1 MDKTYELIS
10 RKYSWP
16 SLYKQ
21 VTTYVNSCVTCQAR
35 SSRCESAPLEEMD
48 VPAYS
53 FEKFSLDITDQY
65 GETLRG
71 NVYIVSF
78 VDWLTNWA
86 EAYAVSDK
94 KAKTVASLILTEIFP
109 LYRAPLEIVIDN
121 GAENVNEIMR
131 DTMASLNIKH
141 ISTSLYH
148 PQSNTKVERF
158 YLFLGDIL
166 SKLTESDRHN
176 WDLYLTQALAAVRF
190 SMCETI
196 EFSPYDMLF
205 GRDVVLPVDNLLKP
219 CRKYM
224 G

>member
-1 MDKTYELIS
+1 
-10 RKYSWP
+10 
-16 SLYKQ
+16 
-21 VTTYVNSCVTCQAR
+21 
-35 SSRCESAPLEEMD
+35 MD
-48 VPAYS
+48 VPAYL
-53 FEKFSLDITDQY
+53 FEKVSLDITDQY

-94 KAKTVASLILTEIFP
+94 KAQTVASLILTEIFP
-109 LYRAPLEIVIDN
+109 VYGAPLEILIDN

-131 DTMASLNIKH
+131 ETMASLNIKH
-141 ISTSLYH
+141 ITTSLYI
-148 PQSNTKVERF
+148 PQSNTKVECF

-176 WDLYLTQALAAVRF
+176 WDLYLTQVRAAVRF

-196 EFSPYDMLF
+196 EFSPYYMLF